1 MTTRFAGR
9 VVVVTG
15 AADGIGYGIAA
26 GFLQA
31 GALVHALDIN
41 AAGLESAQRR
51 IGAPNERFR
60 TQVVDVSRPEEVTRG
75 TQQILRESPQVD
87 VLVNNA
93 GINMFKRLNELEPGH
108 WDRVMDTNLKSIY
121 MMCKAFWPGFIQQRS
136 GVIINISS
144 IMGQAGGVGA
154 PAYCSSKAGIIMLS
168 RCLAKDGAGYGI
180 RVNSICPGYIDTPI
194 MERQYAEQPDPVAA
208 RKQVLDKQPLGRIG
222 TPRDIANGALFLASD
237 EASFISGT
245 ELTIDGAV
253 TATQID

>member
-31 GALVHALDIN
+31 GAVVHALDSN

-51 IGAPNERFR
+51 MGGPTERFR

-75 TQQILRESPQVD
+75 TQQILRESPRVD

-93 GINMFKRLNELEPGH
+93 GINMFKRLNELEPSH

-121 MMCKAFWPGFIQQRS
+121 MMCKAFWPGFIRQRS

-154 PAYCSSKAGIIMLS
+154 PAYCSSKAAIIMLS
-168 RCLAKDGAGYGI
+168 RCLAKDGASYGI